1 MKRKLSN
8 DEEKVEITVY
18 DKDSKSEVLVWFQL
32 VDSVTGE
39 AYKRVTADYV
49 CLAPSAFI
57 AQFRKAVKTE
67 YSNKLSSVDAGELI
81 VYKNKQAFDKRNAQ
95 EGKVLYFNNL
105 KTGRATGRRFI
116 C

>member
-18 DKDSKSEVLVWFQL
+18 DKDSKSEVLVWFKL

-39 AYKRVTADYV
+39 AYKRVTADKV
-49 CLAPSAFI
+49 RLPSSADV
-57 AQFRKAVKTE
+57 ADLRDAVKVK
-67 YSNKLSSVDAGELI
+67 YNNKLSSVDAGELI
-81 VYKNKQAFDKRNAQ
+81 VYKNKAAFDKRNAQ
-95 EGKVLYFNNL
+95 EGKVLYLNNL

-116 C
+116 S